1 VTQQIAAT
9 NQRPLAVLAWGA
21 FLACSW
27 TWCIGMF
34 LPVLL
39 IRDYGPLAWIVFALP
54 NVVGA
59 AAMGWV
65 LQRPGS
71 SERMVGRHP
80 AATTAFSVV
89 TILFH
94 VLFVLW
100 VVRWLSESGG
110 FGAWAFVAAAG
121 GVAVVCFPLLLS
133 RRTALPLSAL
143 LLLGSLAAFVT
154 AVVKADH
161 LPLPGGTASVDL
173 LYLAP
178 VCVVGFA
185 LCPYLD
191 LTFHRARQA
200 LTTYGAVAAFTLG
213 FGAMFLAMILFTLW
227 YAPLALPGDAL
238 PPSAGSVVGRA
249 LPTVV
254 LAAIVGHMASQSGFT
269 VAAHA
274 VEVTRRVRSR
284 GRPAWWGV
292 AAGVLFGAGV
302 LGAIMYFRQTD
313 GHTSAGGKWLGAN
326 EIGYRLFMA
335 FYGLVTPAYVWNVLM
350 PWRKGRSTDK
360 QRWVAFVAAAV
371 LATPGFWLGFVE
383 QQMIWLLAGVGVILV
398 SRPLLEW
405 AVARQEPSPT

>member
-1 VTQQIAAT
+1 
-9 NQRPLAVLAWGA
+9 
-21 FLACSW
+21 
-27 TWCIGMF
+27 MF

-39 IRDYGPLAWIVFALP
+39 IRDYGPLGWVVFALP
-54 NVVGA
+54 NVIGA

-80 AATTAFSVV
+80 SAMTAFSVV

-100 VVRWLSESGG
+100 VVRWLSATGG
-110 FGAWAFVAAAG
+110 FGEWAYVAAAG
-121 GVAVVCFPLLLS
+121 GVAAVCFPLLLS
-133 RRTALPLSAL
+133 RRTALPLSAISL
-143 LLLGSLAAFVT
+143 LASLAAFVT
-154 AVVKADH
+154 AAVKADH
-161 LPLPGGTASVDL
+161 LPVPGGTASVDL

-200 LTTYGAVAAFTLG
+200 LTTYGGVAAFTLG
-213 FGAMFLAMILFTLW
+213 FGAMFLAMIMFTLW
-227 YAPLALPGDAL
+227 YAPLAIPPDAG
-238 PPSAGSVVGRA
+238 GSVGRA
-249 LPTVV
+249 VPVVV

-274 VEVTRRVRSR
+274 VEVTRRIRSR

-302 LGAIMYFRQTD
+302 LAAVLYFSRTD
-313 GHTSAGGKWLGAN
+313 GHHAVGGKWIGAN

-350 PWRKGRSTDK
+350 PWRGGRSTEK
-360 QRWVAFVAAAV
+360 QRWIAFVAAAV
-371 LATPGFWLGFVE
+371 LAAPGFWLGFIE
-383 QQMIWLLAGVGVILV
+383 QQMAWLLAGVGVILA

-405 AVARQEPSPT
+405 AVARQEPVHADQR